1 MGQGEHFDR
10 GDEVEE
16 EAHAG
21 QMHADASPSL
31 VFIEHC
37 GKDSDTSGRVKDRR
51 DL

>member
-1 MGQGEHFDR
+1 MGQGEHFNH

-31 VFIEHC
+31 VFIEHG
-37 GKDSDTSGRVKDRR
+37 GKDSDTAGRVEDRR